1 MEVLGPKLC
10 NKHNL
15 EAHKICSSQDCF
27 EEKDILVCPNCSGKH
42 NARGCDVVEVSLL
55 NEKVHELMKKRVEFE
70 GTYQLA
76 VEEWLNEFRKFKV
89 FKEELMSVLNIRER
103 HLNDICRKIRRT
115 IPYERD
121 RQLFKKTLGCLY
133 LSTRAISPN
142 YDLYQKFRD
151 VLAETINDCNRALH
165 KLRLN
170 RTEIPLLLKKEN
182 QICAILK

>member
-1 MEVLGPKLC
+1 
-10 NKHNL
+10 
-15 EAHKICSSQDCF
+15 
-27 EEKDILVCPNCSGKH
+27 
-42 NARGCDVVEVSLL
+42 
-55 NEKVHELMKKRVEFE
+55 
-70 GTYQLA
+70 
-76 VEEWLNEFRKFKV
+76 
-89 FKEELMSVLNIRER
+89 MSVLNIRER

-121 RQLFKKTLGCLY
+121 RHLFKKTLGCVY